1 MKKLTYLFPFI
12 AALLILYFAGDL
24 CKDDGTVDCANDSC
38 FYLDTFA
45 ANIRSAL
52 KDSCMGFS
60 YVINYKGGRKRWGAD
75 GLMRTARDGG
85 NKPYDLYAK
94 NQIASMSK
102 TLTALATLQLLKKN
116 GLTTYTKIQNYLPT
130 AWAPFGPNI
139 DKITFR
145 DLLRHESGI
154 RNTTRAGCNG
164 EWYDN
169 CSCKVKEGVIA
180 DSMGVQQYNNM
191 NYSLLRI
198 IIPRLVGFL
207 PVPFRNDTSTANQ
220 YIRYVRKNVLDT
232 CGMGSVIG
240 CSEDTSLHYYVTP
253 YFNSRGYR
261 MGDNTLVAGAR
272 GWYMSAPDYANVIT
286 ILFNSEAVLNKAWLD
301 TMKINLL
308 GCFGYG
314 GRKGNYLWHNGFTG
328 GEVVNSPGDTSRG
341 LVNTCWMYFS
351 NGIDVVC
358 MVNSNLPRK
367 NPTDLYTR
375 WFPEILATAYDNA
388 WKHK

>member
-1 MKKLTYLFPFI
+1 MKTKLFPFI
-12 AALLILYFAGDL
+12 AAIIILYFVIYNCTPDPGIE
-24 CKDDGTVDCANDSC
+24 DCANDSC
-38 FYLDTFA
+38 FYIDTFA
-45 ANIRSAL
+45 ANIKNAL
-52 KDSCMGFS
+52 HGNCMGFS
-60 YVINYKGGRKRWGAD
+60 YVIDYKGSRKRWGSV

-85 NKPYDLYAK
+85 NVAYDLYAK

-130 AWAPFGPNI
+130 AWTIGPNI

-154 RNTTRAGCNG
+154 RNTATAGCNG

-180 DSMGVQQYNNM
+180 DSIGVQQYNNM

-198 IIPRLVGFL
+198 IIPRLEGFL
-207 PVPFRNDTSTANQ
+207 PLPTGNDTSTANK

-240 CSEDTSLHYYVTP
+240 CTEDTSLHYYTTP
-253 YFNSRGYR
+253 YFNSRGCR
-261 MGDNTLVAGAR
+261 LGDNTLVAGAR
-272 GWYMSAPDYANVIT
+272 GWYMSAPDYGNVIT
-286 ILFNSEAVLNKAWLD
+286 TLFNTQAVLDKAWLD
-301 TMKINLL
+301 TMKINQL
-308 GCFGYG
+308 GCYGYG
-314 GRKGNYLWHNGFTG
+314 GKKGNYLWHNGFTG
-328 GEVVNSPGDTSRG
+328 CGPSILGPGDTAKG
-341 LVNTCWMYFS
+341 LVNTCWMYFP
-351 NGIDVVC
+351 NGIDAVC
-358 MVNSNLPRK
+358 MVNSNLPRDAAG
-367 NPTDLYTR
+367 NGR